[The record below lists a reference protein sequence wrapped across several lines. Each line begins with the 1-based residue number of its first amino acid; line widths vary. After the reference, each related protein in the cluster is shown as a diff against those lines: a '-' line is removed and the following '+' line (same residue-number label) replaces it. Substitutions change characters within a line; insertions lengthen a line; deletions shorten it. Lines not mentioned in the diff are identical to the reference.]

1 MSSPALTFDPIT
13 AIGYIGQTVFVELR
27 WEGDDEMLRR
37 TYHLVGVA
45 LPVPG
50 LLEHGYFLAMPLDG
64 SEELPIEIYFDY
76 INVIRIT
83 GDAHA
88 SVKTLDR
95 LPLQQRLQGMPHA
108 TEGVRRHA

>member
-1 MSSPALTFDPIT
+1 MSSPALTFDPLT

-37 TYHLVGVA
+37 TYLFVGVA

-50 LLEHGYFLAMPLDG
+50 LLEHGYFLAMPPDG

-76 INVIRIT
+76 ITTIRIT
-83 GDAHA
+83 GDRDAGA
-88 SVKTLDR
+88 KTLDR
-95 LPLQQRLQGMPHA
+95 LLLQQQLQGLTRA
-108 TEGVRRHA
+108 TEGARRHA